1 MPDSPFF
8 RYAKSEGRLS
18 DCYCVMVIKTIGRLF
33 SRKVLIVPQTV
44 KTTDWLNRILKIN
57 ISKKKIE
64 TSPDINTNKFV
75 SLQKKIERY
84 DHYA

>member
-33 SRKVLIVPQTV
+33 SRKVLIVPQAV

-57 ISKKKIE
+57 ISKKKLKPVRILIQ
-64 TSPDINTNKFV
+64 INLFPFRRK
-75 SLQKKIERY
+75 
-84 DHYA
+84 